1 MKVITAVLLLVP
13 GAGILSACDD
23 PYKAPPSQVVYRF
36 DDHRYLELKGYS
48 CQGALT
54 YVDTRRKIRSQIYEE
69 RYRIFTK
76 TYIHPSERYI
86 AVMSWGAGGFA
97 ISKDYGK
104 NWTMASYAPGGG
116 AKQYGDWYPSRDDI
130 ESFTVVND
138 QGFVKTQDG
147 DLYISSKPFD
157 DPRLLPG
164 GEGIPYTETAAN
176 GKIRTGVMTH
186 RNSGQGWGEEYI
198 SWNAVAG
205 PAPWDI
211 GSRLP
216 RWQNIPNKVPEVKNY
231 TGWDR
236 MQCNPDL
243 GFPAE
248 KQGK

>member
-1 MKVITAVLLLVP
+1 MMKLITAVLLVP

-23 PYKAPPSQVVYRF
+23 PYKAPPTQVVYRF

-116 AKQYGDWYPSRDDI
+116 AKQYGDRYPSRDDI

-138 QGFVKTQDG
+138 QGFVKTLDG
-147 DLYISSKPFD
+147 DLYISSQPFD

-164 GEGIPYTETAAN
+164 GEGIPYSYRDYDGSLQQARLKP
-176 GKIRTGVMTH
+176 GS
-186 RNSGQGWGEEYI
+186 SGLGWGEEYT
-198 SWNAVAG
+198 SWNSVN
-205 PAPWDI
+205 APEPWI
-211 GSRLP
+211 IFAYKP
-216 RWQNIPNKVPEVKNY
+216 NWQNIPNKVPEVENY
-231 TGWDR
+231 TGWSR
-236 MQCNPDL
+236 MQCDPDL
-243 GFPAE
+243 GLGE
-248 KQGK
+248 QE